1 MKQKASTRFGLV
13 LAWAMACATPQ
24 ANALDISTS
33 VSGNTVDIIASNM
46 DNLISGFD
54 IRLLFSNSLTAS
66 SYTLD
71 PDDALLS
78 SLGFFDDFSDI
89 STAGEANLYF
99 VSYESDADL
108 FASQCP
114 GNACGPITLARLT
127 FASSVDTVPF
137 SFDWRQPH
145 AIACEQL
152 PNTDDAP
159 LARQCYPERDV
170 PEPGSLAL
178 LSLGLLGL
186 ALGRRRQ
193 A

>member
-1 MKQKASTRFGLV
+1 MKPRTSTKFGLL
-13 LAWAMACATPQ
+13 LAWGLACMTPQ
-24 ANALDISTS
+24 ANALTVSTI
-33 VSGNTVDIIASNM
+33 VSGNTVDIVASNM

-54 IRLLFSNSLTAS
+54 IRVLFSNALTAS

-71 PDDALLS
+71 PDDSLLT

-89 STAGEANLYF
+89 ATAGEANLYF
-99 VSYESDADL
+99 VSYEFDADL
-108 FASQCP
+108 YAAQCP
-114 GNACGPITLARLT
+114 GGVCGPITLARLT
-127 FASSVDTVPF
+127 FASDVDTVPF
-137 SFDWRQPH
+137 SFDWSQPH

-159 LARQCYPERDV
+159 LARQCYPENDV

>member
-1 MKQKASTRFGLV
+1 MKPRTSTPLGLL
-13 LAWAMACATPQ
+13 LAWAMACVTPQ
-24 ANALDISTS
+24 ANALTVSTS

-54 IRLLFSNSLTAS
+54 IRVLFSNSLTAS
-66 SYTLD
+66 SYLLD
-71 PDDALLS
+71 PNDSLLTSLSAFDADD
-78 SLGFFDDFSDI
+78 DI
-89 STAGEANLYF
+89 TTAGEASFYF
-99 VSYESDADL
+99 VSWESDADL
-108 FASQCP
+108 YLSQCP
-114 GNACGPITLARLT
+114 GDICGPITLARLT
-127 FASSVDTVPF
+127 FADSVDTVPF
-137 SFDWRQPH
+137 SFDWSQPH

-152 PNTDDAP
+152 PNTAGAP
-159 LARQCYPERDV
+159 LARQCYPENDV